1 MKPLMIEKP
10 IFIHIPKN
18 AGMTVRHH
26 ESTSRPYIQ
35 PVTENML
42 PPDTVKAFRKAMTD
56 NGFTHPL
63 HYNTE
68 HARWRDLK
76 PEFKTQKSFAILR
89 NPWDRVVS
97 RYFFAKKV
105 IEVEKKHD
113 NTLADVSS
121 FEAFLEERHKDG
133 NIDYLWNR
141 AINGWFPA
149 TEHVCDE
156 EGNVR
161 CDILRFEH
169 LNKDVCN
176 YLKLSNMS
184 RARNVTN
191 LNKGTYK
198 DMYNDKTIQI
208 IADWYKDDIETF
220 GFDFDT
226 GATKNLW
233 ATKWSV

>member
-1 MKPLMIEKP
+1 MNP

-18 AGMTVRHH
+18 AGMTIRHRQ
-26 ESTSRPYIQ
+26 SKSRQYIT
-35 PVTENML
+35 PVTPDLL
-42 PPDTVKAFRKAMTD
+42 PDSTIKEFRQAMTK
-56 NGFTHPL
+56 NGFTHPS

-76 PEFKTQKSFAILR
+76 PELKEKKSFAVIR

-113 NTLADVSS
+113 KSLADVSS
-121 FEAFLEERHKDG
+121 FEAFLEERHKYG
-133 NIDYLWNR
+133 NIKYLWNR
-141 AINGWFPA
+141 AVNGWFPA
-149 TEHVCDE
+149 TEHVCDD

-161 CDILRFEH
+161 CDMLRFEK
-169 LNKDVCN
+169 LNDDLCA
-176 YLKLSNMS
+176 YLNITDMS

-191 LNKGTYK
+191 LNKGSYK
-198 DMYNDKTIQI
+198 DLYNPKTIQI
-208 IADWYKDDIETF
+208 IADWYKNDIETF

-226 GATKNLW
+226 GAKKNLW
-233 ATKWSV
+233 KINNNNERLKI

>member
-1 MKPLMIEKP
+1 MSI
-10 IFIHIPKN
+10 
-18 AGMTVRHH
+18 RHH
-26 ESTSRPYIQ
+26 ESKARPLIT

-42 PPDTVKAFRKAMTD
+42 PPDKVKRFREAMTK
-56 NGFTHPL
+56 NGFTHPS

-68 HARWRDLK
+68 HARWKDLK
-76 PEFKTQKSFAILR
+76 EELKVKKAFAVIR

-113 NTLADVSS
+113 KSLADVSS

-133 NIDYLWNR
+133 NVDYLWNR

-156 EGNVR
+156 KGNVR
-161 CDILRFEH
+161 CDMLRFEK
-169 LNKDVCN
+169 LNEDLCA
-176 YLKLSNMS
+176 YLNLKNMS

-191 LNKGTYK
+191 LNKGSYK
-198 DMYNDKTIQI
+198 DLYNSKTIQI

-226 GATKNLW
+226 GAKNNLW
-233 ATKWSV
+233 YEKHIQ